1 MSGPA
6 EKPERRYNTS
16 AQVRKKYGDISSRGL
31 RRWVEKGA
39 FPPPDLSIAN
49 RDYWSDET
57 LAENDRKH
65 AIAAAKRIPA
75 SEFAKRSEV
84 AAE

>member
-1 MSGPA
+1 MSRPA

-16 AQVRKKYGDISSRGL
+16 AQVRKKYGDISARGL

-39 FPPPDLSIAN
+39 FPRPDLTIAN

-65 AIAAAKRIPA
+65 AIAAAKRLPA
-75 SEFAKRSEV
+75 SQFTKRS
-84 AAE
+84 AAASG